1 MSRFLSDSK
10 LPSSEG
16 ISPLILL
23 PAIWSCGEVAVYQAV
38 WESSNAQND
47 ISDVLMIWT
56 IKQDYLQNDKYSRLT
71 RLPIWD
77 GIGPDRALLSSTI

>member
-1 MSRFLSDSK
+1 
-10 LPSSEG
+10 
-16 ISPLILL
+16 
-23 PAIWSCGEVAVYQAV
+23 
-38 WESSNAQND
+38 
-47 ISDVLMIWT
+47 MIWT